1 MRSVLGLVAAV
12 AIVSSLGA
20 CAEEATTPP
29 PAPPPALPPAPPP
42 PAPTAATP
50 PAPPPKQL
58 ITITTKSA
66 DAKTALLKAWDL
78 ADNFRNEEALE
89 QCKAVQ
95 AADPDFALG
104 RAVCGN
110 LLMGAAAQGELD
122 KSAQLAASLP
132 EAERL
137 YIEAMAASRRQE
149 VAKAQAAFKRVAELA
164 ADDYHAQAS
173 LGFVLI
179 GQRDFPGVIAAFKKV
194 LDLNPGA
201 FYAQGIVSWAQ
212 TQLRQYDDAV
222 ASARKYVEGAPGES
236 NAHRSL
242 AGALM
247 NVSQVKDADAE
258 LSKAVD
264 LAPKARAAYYD
275 LAAVKALEGD
285 FAGAKGVLDR
295 SKASET
301 LPTDS
306 LDRAVRTAWVLL
318 AEGKAV
324 DAFKLLDA
332 TEKDIDA
339 RKLAWPSF
347 AAQARGWAEWTL
359 GRYAEALKVAQAA
372 MPRCDRPE
380 ASGAF
385 KAGCRVDL
393 LTIAA
398 YSQIALGKTADAKAT
413 VAKLQDEAKASQGDE
428 WIRVGVDVVT
438 DRVAALASK
447 DGKAAA
453 AVLGKVPPDDAGAKL
468 GVLRQL
474 EAAKDKA
481 GAEQVRK
488 DILSRPLLDPAY
500 ALIARVLKK

>member
-1 MRSVLGLVAAV
+1 MRSVLGLVAAI
-12 AIVSSLGA
+12 AIVSSA

-29 PAPPPALPPAPPP
+29 PAPPPALPPAPPTPP
-42 PAPTAATP
+42 PADTAA
-50 PAPPPKQL
+50 APPPPQKQV

-78 ADNFRNEEALE
+78 ADNFRNEEALD

-110 LLMGAAAQGELD
+110 LLMGAAAQAELD
-122 KSAQLAASLP
+122 KAAQLAASLP
-132 EAERL
+132 EAERT
-137 YIEAMAASRRQE
+137 YIEAMAATRRQD
-149 VAKAQAAFKRVAELA
+149 VAKAQAAFKHVAELA
-164 ADDYHAQAS
+164 PDDYHARAS
-173 LGFVLI
+173 LGYVLI
-179 GQRDFPGVIAAFKKV
+179 DQRDFPGVIAAFKKV
-194 LDLNPGA
+194 LELNPAA
-201 FYAQGIVSWAQ
+201 FYAHGIVSWAQ

-222 ASARKYVEGAPGES
+222 ASARKYAEGAPGES

-242 AGALM
+242 AGALL
-247 NVSQVKDADAE
+247 NVSQVKEADAE

-264 LAPKARAAYYD
+264 LAPKARAAFFD
-275 LAAVKALEGD
+275 LAVVKSLEGD
-285 FAGAKGVLDR
+285 YAGAKAALDR
-295 SKASET
+295 SKAGET

-306 LDRAVRTAWVLL
+306 LDRATRTAWVLL
-318 AEGKAV
+318 AEGKVA

-339 RKLAWPSF
+339 RKLAWPSY
-347 AAQARGWAEWTL
+347 AAQSRGWAQWIL
-359 GRYAEALKVAQAA
+359 GKYADAIKTAQGAL
-372 MPRCDRPE
+372 PRCDRPE

-393 LTIAA
+393 LTITA
-398 YSQIALGKTADAKAT
+398 YSQIALGKTADAQAT
-413 VAKLQDEAKASQGDE
+413 VAKLQDEAKASQGNE
-428 WIRVGVDVVT
+428 WIRVGVDVVA

-474 EAAKDKA
+474 EAARDKA

-488 DILSRPLLDPAY
+488 DILSRPILDPGY
-500 ALIARVLKK
+500 PLIARVVKK